1 MENFKITKGT
11 IVRTI
16 MLAVVIINLV
26 LKQCGINVLNVDEG
40 TVASAVETIVQI
52 AVIAVAWWKNNS
64 FSENAKK
71 ADVFLQE
78 LNKAE

>member
-1 MENFKITKGT
+1 MKITKGT

-16 MLAVVIINLV
+16 MIAVVVINLV
-26 LKQCGINVLNVDEG
+26 LKQFNIDVIKVDEG
-40 TVASAVETIVQI
+40 TVTSAVETIVQI
-52 AVIAVAWWKNNS
+52 AIIAIGFWENNS

-78 LNKAE
+78 LNKTE

>member
-1 MENFKITKGT
+1 MKITKGT

-16 MLAVVIINLV
+16 MLTVVIINMV

-40 TVASAVETIVQI
+40 TVASAVEVIVQI

-71 ADVFLQE
+71 ADKFLQE